1 MSNKQLYTI
10 IGLLLVWFW
19 STVIG
24 IVWFW
29 VS

>member
-19 STVIG
+19 STVLA
-24 IVWFW
+24 IVWHW

>member
-1 MSNKQLYTI
+1 MSNKQI
-10 IGLLLVWFW
+10 FFVIALLLVWFW